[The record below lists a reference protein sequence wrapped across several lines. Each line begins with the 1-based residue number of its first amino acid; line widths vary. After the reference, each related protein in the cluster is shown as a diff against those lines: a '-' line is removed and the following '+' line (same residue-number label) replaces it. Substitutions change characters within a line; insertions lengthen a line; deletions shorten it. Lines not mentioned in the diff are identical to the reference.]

1 MHPLLADPWC
11 EHENGVTMHIAAI
24 VDGNGHAIPF
34 GEPGTVIIY
43 TLTGDRWKAGDTFAF
58 EPGGHPGLASLKDAI
73 QTLAAKLGDCRIM
86 LLRDVRGFPRTML
99 IELGFT
105 LWSVAGDP
113 ADQLDNV
120 MQLTAQAAEAAAAA
134 VAANRASASD
144 MAVPAFLG
152 GSCAGIYT
160 IDISQVQGSG
170 TGHNS
175 KDILLPFL
183 QSTPFTRLDI
193 VCDHVPKWFPGELGA
208 MKLNFSTTPLED
220 GRWLISVR
228 SDARRNGHRSGCSSC
243 G

>member
-1 MHPLLADPWC
+1 M
-11 EHENGVTMHIAAI
+11 NIAAI
-24 VDGNGHAIPF
+24 VDGNGNAVPF
-34 GEPGTVIIY
+34 GEPGTVNVY
-43 TLTGDRWKAGDTFAF
+43 TLAGDRWTAGDAFAF
-58 EPGGHPGLASLKDAI
+58 ELGGHPGLASLKDAI
-73 QTLAAKLGDCRIM
+73 QTLAERLGECRI
-86 LLRDVRGFPRTML
+86 LLVRDVRGFPRTML

-113 ADQLDNV
+113 VEQLDNV

-134 VAANRASASD
+134 IAANQAFSSD

-152 GSCAGIYT
+152 GSCSGIYT

-193 VCDHVPKWFPGELGA
+193 VCDHVPKWFSGELAA
-208 MKLNFSTTPLED
+208 MKLNFSTEPLKD
-220 GRWLISVR
+220 GRWLVSVR
-228 SDARRNGHRSGCSSC
+228 SDARHNGHRSGCSSC